1 MVFWELRFGCLKV
14 KFYRNRLFIFLFML
28 SPKRTKYR
36 KYHRGRMRGS
46 KTRGNEICFGN
57 FGLKALEPTWIT
69 SRQIE
74 AARRTIT
81 RYTKRGAK
89 LWIRIFPDK
98 TVTAR
103 AAESRMGSGK
113 GAVDYWVAVVK
124 PGTILF
130 EIGSVPEEVARAALN
145 LAAYKLPIK
154 TKFIIKDNIN

>member
-1 MVFWELRFGCLKV
+1 
-14 KFYRNRLFIFLFML
+14 ML

-36 KYHRGRMRGS
+36 KYHRGHVRGRA
-46 KTRGNEICFGN
+46 TRGNEICYGK
-57 FGLKALEPTWIT
+57 FGLQATQPALIT

-74 AARRTIT
+74 ATRRTIT

-89 LWIRIFPDK
+89 LWIRIFPDR

-113 GAVDYWVAVVK
+113 GTVNYWVAVVK

-130 EIGSVPEEVARAALN
+130 EMGGVPEEVARSALK
-145 LAAYKLPIK
+145 LAAYKLPLK
-154 TKFIIKDNIN
+154 TKIVSKYKLEDYD

>member
-1 MVFWELRFGCLKV
+1 
-14 KFYRNRLFIFLFML
+14 ML

-36 KYHRGRMRGS
+36 KYHRGRMKG
-46 KTRGNEICFGN
+46 KAVRGNKITFGKY
-57 FGLKALEPTWIT
+57 GLQALEPTWIT

-81 RYTKRGAK
+81 RYTKRDAS

-113 GAVDYWVAVVK
+113 GAVDYWVALVR

-130 EIGSVPEEVARAALN
+130 EIASVPEEIARGALT

-154 TKFIIKDNIN
+154 TKIIR

>member
-1 MVFWELRFGCLKV
+1 
-14 KFYRNRLFIFLFML
+14 ML

-36 KYHRGRMRGS
+36 KYHRGRMGGI
-46 KTRGNEICFGN
+46 KTRGNKICFGN
-57 FGLKALEPTWIT
+57 FGLVALEPTWIT

-81 RYTKRGAK
+81 RYTKRGAS

-124 PGTILF
+124 PGTIIF
-130 EIGSVPEEVARAALN
+130 EIGSVPQEVAKAALN

-154 TKFIIKDNIN
+154 TKFIIKNNIT